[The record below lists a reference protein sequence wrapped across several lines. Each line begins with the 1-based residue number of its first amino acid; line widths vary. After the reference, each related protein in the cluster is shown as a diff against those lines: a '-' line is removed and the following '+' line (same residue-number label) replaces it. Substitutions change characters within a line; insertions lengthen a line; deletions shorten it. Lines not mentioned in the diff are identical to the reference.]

1 MAEKSISQAVEF
13 ILSSENI
20 TTKDDLDKWCEN
32 QGRQKL
38 YNCVQIMAPS
48 KWETIKEPKA
58 SVRACYEHLLI
69 GYKVFNPKGKGKA
82 KGKAKSDISKKFT
95 CMTPAGCIA
104 CCISMLNSSIS
115 LEEAHIMNETKK
127 YELNL

>member
-38 YNCVQIMAPS
+38 YNYVQSLAPS

-69 GYKVFNPKGKGKA
+69 GYKVFTPK
-82 KGKAKSDISKKFT
+82 KSAEVSKKFI
-95 CMTPAGCIA
+95 CVTPAGCIA
-104 CCISMLNSSIS
+104 CCMSKLNSSIS
-115 LEEAHIMNETKK
+115 LEEAHNMMNETAKK
-127 YELNL
+127 NG

>member
-32 QGRQKL
+32 QGRKKL
-38 YNCVQIMAPS
+38 YNRVQGMAPS
-48 KWETIKEPKA
+48 KWKTIKEPKA

-69 GYKVFNPKGKGKA
+69 GYKLFNPNPREKEV
-82 KGKAKSDISKKFT
+82 SKKFT
-95 CMTPAGCIA
+95 CNTPAGCIA
-104 CCISMLNSSIS
+104 CCISTVNSSIS
-115 LEEAHIMNETKK
+115 LEEAHIIMDKTKNC
-127 YELNL
+127 EL

>member
-32 QGRQKL
+32 QGRKKL
-38 YNCVQIMAPS
+38 YNCVQSLAPS
-48 KWETIKEPKA
+48 KWQTIKEPKA

-69 GYKVFNPKGKGKA
+69 GYKVFNPKNPSA
-82 KGKAKSDISKKFT
+82 EVSKNFT
-95 CMTPAGCIA
+95 CKTPEGCIA
-104 CCISMLNSSIS
+104 CCISKLNSSIS
-115 LEEAHIMNETKK
+115 PEEAHIMMNETKK